1 MIVAVGAAFLLSYF
15 YPLASARRRN
25 PQTSV
30 TITAATNHIPS
41 KVVPTGSVTRPRKP
55 NIIATRTGPATST
68 SMNWHGSIP
77 EIGLLEL
84 SMIEAAAASHTDTVG
99 PKVNTRIR
107 PSGTPN
113 QAKG

>member
-1 MIVAVGAAFLLSYF
+1 
-15 YPLASARRRN
+15 
-25 PQTSV
+25 
-30 TITAATNHIPS
+30 
-41 KVVPTGSVTRPRKP
+41 
-55 NIIATRTGPATST
+55 
-68 SMNWHGSIP
+68 MNWHGSIP